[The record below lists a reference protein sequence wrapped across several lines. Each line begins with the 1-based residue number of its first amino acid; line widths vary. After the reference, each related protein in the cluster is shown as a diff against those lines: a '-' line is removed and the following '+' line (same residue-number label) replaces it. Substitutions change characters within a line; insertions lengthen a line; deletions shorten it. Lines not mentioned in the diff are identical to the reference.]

1 MGKSRKES
9 VVRGFSLV
17 HDREGSDYI
26 LEGEVRALAR
36 G

>member
-1 MGKSRKES
+1 MRKSQKEG

-17 HDREGSDYI
+17 DDREQSHCI
-26 LEGEVRALAR
+26 VEGEVRALAR